1 MKRLIYAET
10 SLEDLQ
16 NLFRYA
22 AENNLAMPEKMAEE
36 LIETCELLAKFPE
49 MGEKREEVG
58 PRIREFVK
66 GKYSIIAMM
75 KMRFVFKPLFMGQW
89 TESNCGISYTR
100 TSGLRCHLACSTLF
114 AAP

>member
-66 GKYSIIAMM
+66 GKYSIYYRNDENAIRIQAFVHGAMDR
-75 KMRFVFKPLFMGQW
+75 KQ
-89 TESNCGISYTR
+89 
-100 TSGLRCHLACSTLF
+100 LRY
-114 AAP
+114 